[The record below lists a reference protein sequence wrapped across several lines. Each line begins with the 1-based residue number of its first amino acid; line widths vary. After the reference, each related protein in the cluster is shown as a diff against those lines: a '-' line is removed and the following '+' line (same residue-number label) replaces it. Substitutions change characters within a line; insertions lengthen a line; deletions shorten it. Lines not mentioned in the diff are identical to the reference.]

1 ALLQRNHLADRLTLI
16 VMVEEPNPFGVD
28 AGKRTGSEGFGSA
41 PDEDLLVVGDDPA
54 RDETLLG
61 VPNLDGGLVGQVDDL
76 AVRHAWT
83 PATRGQISRSVGAA
97 RRLRAPAGDPPPSS
111 LRSGS

>member
-1 ALLQRNHLADRLTLI
+1 
-16 VMVEEPNPFGVD
+16 MVEEPDPFGVD
-28 AGKRTGSEGFGSA
+28 AGKGTGSEGFGSA
-41 PDEDLLVVGDDPA
+41 PDEDLLDVGDDPA
-54 RDETLLG
+54 RDEPLLV

-97 RRLRAPAGDPPPSS
+97 RRLRASAGDPPPSS
-111 LRSGS
+111 LRSGSWTLPLCRCGAPPGGS